1 MRVPS
6 HANGIMASTQ
16 GCVKKKSRSV
26 LAMIAILALALS
38 QMTTASQCL
47 SRLPNGNERIYVVQ
61 DADDEVGWSW
71 QIEDGGLKSTLKASF
86 MPEIYPEFSSDGGAS
101 WSTAITA
108 SCQVS
113 GSLEV
118 NLEKLA
124 PKLSKDIS

>member
-38 QMTTASQCL
+38 QMTAASQCL

-71 QIEDGGLKSTLKASF
+71 QIEDGGFKSSLKTST
-86 MPEIYPEFSSDGGAS
+86 MPEIHPEFSSDGGAY
-101 WSTAITA
+101 WSTALT
-108 SCQVS
+108 
-113 GSLEV
+113 
-118 NLEKLA
+118 
-124 PKLSKDIS
+124 